1 MVKNLDK
8 ITPMLKPIDI
18 LLGLTLLTGSVSKV
32 EAAPAE
38 LQATSEATR
47 EKTELCL
54 NLDRTRRVKEV
65 APDITQLLMQL
76 TEGGMNVNLHTP
88 DKPNGHTLVLVN
100 DIHLDPTFDNKIYK
114 ALKNAGIANF
124 ALEGWNGQDNFHLN
138 GQSNF
143 VEGVLKDPAVRCLG
157 VEEDALRI
165 DAFLSNILLL
175 ELNRI
180 FAERYLEEDIKER
193 NPEARQEHVTMAVE
207 GQKARLKETQ
217 VSLAESVFLI
227 KARGKVDASAIK
239 ERLEA
244 TVWLGFQL
252 NEAAQKAGLVSVEAI
267 RESTKDRAAW
277 KEVHERALAWRNE
290 KTVKDRNIE
299 AVTRVK
305 ATYQKNP
312 EMGSMAVWFG
322 EGHRDDLLPRLLAEG
337 FNVLE
342 VSRMQGDDRESLEMK
357 QIESIMNV
365 IDEMANELRKQ
376 EPSE

>member
-1 MVKNLDK
+1 
-8 ITPMLKPIDI
+8 MLKSRDI
-18 LLGLTLLTGSVSKV
+18 LLGLTLLTGAASKV

-54 NLDRTRRVKEV
+54 NLNTTTGIKEV
-65 APDITQLLMQL
+65 APDVTQLLTQL
-76 TEGGMNVNLHTP
+76 TEDGMNTGLHSP
-88 DKPNGHTLVLVN
+88 DKPNGHTLILVN
-100 DIHLDPTFDNKIYK
+100 DIHLDPAFDSKTYE
-114 ALKNAGIANF
+114 ALKKAGVTNF
-124 ALEGWNGQDNFHLN
+124 ALEGWNGQDSFHLN

-143 VEGVLKDPAVRCLG
+143 VEDVLEDPTVHCLG
-157 VEEDALRI
+157 VEEDSLRV

-193 NPEARQEHVTMAVE
+193 NPEVSQEHVTMAVE
-207 GQKARLKETQ
+207 GQKGKLKEAQT
-217 VSLAESVFLI
+217 SLAESVFLI
-227 KARGKVDASAIK
+227 KARGKVDTSAIK
-239 ERLEA
+239 DRLEA

-277 KEVHERALAWRNE
+277 KEIHEKALAWRNE
-290 KTVKDRNIE
+290 KTVTDRNIE
-299 AVTRVK
+299 AVTRIK
-305 ATYQKNP
+305 ATYQESP
-312 EMGSMAVWFG
+312 EMGTMAVWFG

-342 VSRMQGDDRESLEMK
+342 VSRMQGDDRESLER
-357 QIESIMNV
+357 QRIEQTLKF
-365 IDEMANELRKQ
+365 IDEIIEEGLKQ
-376 EPSE
+376 EESE